1 MAKTA
6 SLDRAVVI
14 TGASTGIGRAAVA
27 SAVKN
32 GARVFPTVR
41 KQADADS
48 LSKEFGDAVTSI
60 LFDVADEAAVRAGAA
75 KVGEALGKQRLFGL
89 VNNAGIAVP
98 GPLLHL
104 DTEELRRQFEINFF
118 GVHNVTRAFAGL
130 LGADAERTGKP
141 GRIVM
146 ISSVGG
152 QNGAP
157 FVGPYAA
164 SKFAMEGYS
173 QSLRRELMLYGVDVI
188 VIGPG
193 AIATPIWEKA
203 DQNELNRYANTDY
216 AKPLERVRDYML
228 AQGKQGLPA
237 KDVGD
242 LIWTCLSTGK
252 PKTRYAILRKPFMDR
267 TLPRLLGSRAER
279 RRRALQRTRWCWR
292 RIRWSLREGVCLGK
306 LKAMTKR
313 GRFCKCCLGAI
324 IAC

>member
-1 MAKTA
+1 MATG

-27 SAVKN
+27 KAVRE
-32 GARVFPTVR
+32 GAHVFPSVR

-48 LSKEFGDAVTSI
+48 LRAEFGEAVTPLI
-60 LFDVADEAAVRAGAA
+60 FDVADEPAVRAGAA
-75 KVGEALGKQRLFGL
+75 QVAAVLGNRRLFGL

-104 DTEELRRQFEINFF
+104 DTDELRRQFEINFF
-118 GVHNVTRAFAGL
+118 GVHNVTRAFADV
-130 LGADAERTGKP
+130 LGADKNRTGNP

-173 QSLRRELMLYGVDVI
+173 QSLRRELMLYGIDVI

-193 AIATPIWEKA
+193 AIATPIWDKA
-203 DQNELNRYANTDY
+203 EQNDLKRYSNTDY
-216 AKPLERVRDYML
+216 APMVERVADYMVK
-228 AQGKQGLPA
+228 QGKVGLPPE
-237 KDVGD
+237 DVGN
-242 LIWTCLSTGK
+242 LVWLCLSDPK
-252 PKTRYAILRKPFMDR
+252 PKTRYRILRNEFMDV
-267 TLPRLLGSRAER
+267 TLPRWLGPRA
-279 RRRALQRTRWCWR
+279 
-292 RIRWSLREGVCLGK
+292 VDN
-306 LKAMTKR
+306 
-313 GRFCKCCLGAI
+313 I
-324 IAC
+324 IAKRLGFPKRP